1 MVGLLATLAN
11 PPYTKSPNKEEKRSF
26 EKPQKNPRQ
35 EAPGAIFFRKPRRQ
49 ASEQRS
55 AHLCMS
61 STASAGNEELRKK
74 MVPGARIEL
83 ARPEERGILSPL
95 RLPIPP
101 PGQFGCI

>member
-61 STASAGNEELRKK
+61 STASAGNEEAKLRKTLTD
-74 MVPGARIEL
+74 RIL
-83 ARPEERGILSPL
+83 HRSSGRHIFS
-95 RLPIPP
+95 
-101 PGQFGCI
+101 